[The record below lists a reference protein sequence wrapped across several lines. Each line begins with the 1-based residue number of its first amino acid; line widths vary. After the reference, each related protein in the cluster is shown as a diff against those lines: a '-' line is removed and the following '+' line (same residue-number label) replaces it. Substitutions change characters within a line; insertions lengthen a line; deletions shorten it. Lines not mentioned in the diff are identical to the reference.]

1 VYIHAQQLKGIIGQD
16 NWTNNW
22 TNFKPATTEY
32 NEATTIL
39 TGIISSDMVLKRTNT
54 YVMIGVVYVTNK
66 ATLTIEAGTVI
77 RGDKQ
82 TCGTLVIT
90 KGSKIM
96 AEGNETAPIIL
107 LQIASLYQENQAIG
121 AELSFLAMSY

>member
-1 VYIHAQQLKGIIGQD
+1 MRQ
-16 NWTNNW
+16 
-22 TNFKPATTEY
+22 
-32 NEATTIL
+32 TTIL

-66 ATLTIEAGTVI
+66 ATLTIEAVI

-96 AEGNETAPIIL
+96 AE
-107 LQIASLYQENQAIG
+107 
-121 AELSFLAMSY
+121 

>member
-1 VYIHAQQLKGIIGQD
+1 MRQ
-16 NWTNNW
+16 
-22 TNFKPATTEY
+22 
-32 NEATTIL
+32 TTIL

-107 LQIASLYQENQAIG
+107 PNTFYQENQAIG
-121 AELSFLAMSY
+121 AELSFWRCLNKIGGIALDFNLKPEVSYYGGQMKRIIQEF

>member
-1 VYIHAQQLKGIIGQD
+1 
-16 NWTNNW
+16 
-22 TNFKPATTEY
+22 
-32 NEATTIL
+32 
-39 TGIISSDMVLKRTNT
+39 MVLKRTNT

-82 TCGTLVIT
+82 TCGTPVIT

-96 AEGNETAPIIL
+96 AEGNETAPVL
-107 LQIASLYQENQAIG
+107 FYQIRFIKKTRRLGRNCHSWRC
-121 AELSFLAMSY
+121 S

>member
-1 VYIHAQQLKGIIGQD
+1 LIKRNFKINNKNSTKNEYHEIKLTLLLVLSVYIHAQQLKGIIGQD

-22 TNFKPATTEY
+22 TNLSPQLQSTMRQ
-32 NEATTIL
+32 TTIL

-82 TCGTLVIT
+82 NLWNP
-90 KGSKIM
+90 S
-96 AEGNETAPIIL
+96 AAH
-107 LQIASLYQENQAIG
+107 
-121 AELSFLAMSY
+121 